1 MEKNNELTKLTLHII
16 LLEIVQKKLNQLGES
31 LNSVAQKEKSA
42 MSKYQRVNKRDKHA
56 EKTAMRENAQLTK
69 SICRIKDK
77 ECRDAIALRH
87 KIKKVRN
94 RIKKIQKASNKAN
107 LRLQEVKQNRK
118 YTQIQFMLFFQI
130 KGIVCKTIAG
140 GGAL

>member
-1 MEKNNELTKLTLHII
+1 M
-16 LLEIVQKKLNQLGES
+16 
-31 LNSVAQKEKSA
+31 NSVAQKEKSA
-42 MSKYQRVNKRDKHA
+42 MSKYQRVNKRDKPA
-56 EKTAMRENAQLTK
+56 KKTVMREITQLKK
-69 SICRIKDK
+69 SICRIKDN
-77 ECRDAIALRH
+77 ECRDAIALGH

-107 LRLQEVKQNRK
+107 LHLQEVKQNRK

-140 GGAL
+140 GGVL